1 MSPKKFRYISMKN
14 FKVRLSLRYKLLL
27 LLVSIPILSLGLY
40 LAMATDLFKEDKV
53 AYVYDSSA
61 TVSRYLA
68 TQVRMEMQ
76 TAYATTRS
84 AVENFDFTAGDFN
97 ASGKDFFAKNPR
109 LQAVML
115 FRRESTGV
123 YVKLGQMA
131 KEAPEAQQFVT
142 DENLQAQMRGQAVE
156 DTAFLSEHAGLQGAV
171 RVAFRLGEKEEPNH
185 MVVEALYQ
193 ADELL
198 NAFDGAGL
206 YASLVLSRNGAVAMG
221 GVDVPAADLKTLHG
235 VLRTKANEGTAE
247 SKLSDNQT
255 YLVSYAAVGMGDLAV
270 ISRVDKTKA
279 LKAVEVLIAKS
290 ALFFVALFASTL
302 LISVFAANKLTSA
315 IRELFDATG
324 KIAAGDFQVRIQPRS
339 ADEVGGLAESFNFMA
354 GEVERLMKDTAEK
367 ARMEGE
373 LSTVKTVQETLFP
386 AAQSQFG
393 PLRIMGH
400 FEPASECGGD
410 WWSYSRIGNKIF
422 LYIGDATGH
431 GAPAA
436 MITSAAV
443 SAAAVIEGL
452 NDVTP
457 AKAMTILNKAILQT
471 SKGSIMMTFFVAAID
486 LDENKFTYAC
496 ASHDP
501 PYLMRRTGE
510 KLGRKD
516 LVPLNEVNG
525 PRLGDRKDFQ
535 YEEKTVE
542 FSPGDLVFFYTD
554 GILDIQDLE
563 GKKWGERNF
572 LKSLLDSSNLGENAD
587 GKIEQL
593 RTRLN
598 GFRNGSNLID
608 DVTMVMCEYEKKSA

>member
-1 MSPKKFRYISMKN
+1 MKN
-14 FKVRLSLRYKLLL
+14 FKVALSLRYKLLF

-61 TVSRYLA
+61 TVSRSLA
-68 TQVRMEMQ
+68 TQVRMEVQ
-76 TAYATTRS
+76 TAYANVRS

-97 ASGKDFFAKNPR
+97 ASGKDFFARNPR
-109 LQAVML
+109 LHAVIL
-115 FRRESTGV
+115 YRRESAGE
-123 YVKLGQMA
+123 YKKLGQMG
-131 KEAPEAQQFVT
+131 KESAEAQKFLADDT
-142 DENLQAQMRGQAVE
+142 LLNQMRGQAVE
-156 DTAFLSEHAGLQGAV
+156 DTAFVSEHPALPGSV
-171 RVAFRLGEKEEPNH
+171 RVAFRLGEKDELNH

-193 ADELL
+193 ADEML
-198 NAFDGAGL
+198 NAFDGANL
-206 YASLVLSRNGAVAMG
+206 YSSLVLTRNGAVAMG
-221 GVDVPAADLKTLHG
+221 GTDVPGGDLRILHES
-235 VLRTKANEGTAE
+235 LKSKANEGTGE
-247 SKLSDNQT
+247 SKLTDGQT
-255 YLVSYAAVGMGDLAV
+255 YLVSYAAVGMGDMVV
-270 ISRVDKTKA
+270 ISKVDKNKA

-302 LISVFAANKLTSA
+302 LISVFASNQLTAA

-324 KIAAGDFQVRIQPRS
+324 KIAAGDFQVRVKPRS
-339 ADEVGGLAESFNFMA
+339 KDEVGGLAESFNYMA

-367 ARMEGE
+367 VRMEGE
-373 LSTVKTVQETLFP
+373 LSTVRTVQETLFP
-386 AAQSQFG
+386 PAQSQFG
-393 PLRIMGH
+393 PLRIKGH

-436 MITSAAV
+436 LITSAAT

-452 NDVTP
+452 PDVTP
-457 AKAMTILNKAILQT
+457 GKAMTILNRAIHQT

-486 LDENKFTYAC
+486 LDQGTFTYAC

-501 PYLMRRTGE
+501 PYLMRKTGE
-510 KLGRKD
+510 KLGKKD

-525 PRLGDRKDFQ
+525 PRLGDRKDHI

-542 FSPGDLVFFYTD
+542 FYPGDLVFFYTD

-572 LKSLLDSSNLGENAD
+572 LKCLVDSSNSGENAD
-587 GKIEQL
+587 AKIDEL
-593 RTRLN
+593 RTKLN
-598 GFRNGSNLID
+598 SFRQGSNLID
-608 DVTMVMCEYEKKSA
+608 DVTMVMCEYEKKAA